1 MGLMQSIKN
10 FFIGDDVVEE
20 PPQLGMEAMASYD
33 AQPVTFAT
41 TPTASVDR
49 QLGRLLNLYRAKNKT
64 PDVLDSID
72 AYREGIAAKGYEPP
86 LNEQETLA
94 LIELLKG

>member
-1 MGLMQSIKN
+1 MGLMQAIKN
-10 FFIGDDVVEE
+10 FFTIDEMEE
-20 PPQLGMEAMASYD
+20 PPHLGMEAMASYE

-41 TPTASVDR
+41 TPTASIDR
-49 QLGRLLNLYRAKNKT
+49 QLGRLLNLYRVKNKT

-94 LIELLKG
+94 LIEQLKG